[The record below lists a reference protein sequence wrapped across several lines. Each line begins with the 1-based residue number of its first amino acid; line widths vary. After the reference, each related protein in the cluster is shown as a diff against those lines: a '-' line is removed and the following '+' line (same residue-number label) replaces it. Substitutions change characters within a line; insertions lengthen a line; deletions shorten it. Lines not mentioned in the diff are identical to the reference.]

1 MVLRYFG
8 IRVTNLNRSLKFYKE
23 NFGLK
28 KLREGKM
35 YHGGRWVLLEDSRS
49 HQRLELNWY
58 PQDSPFASKYV
69 PGEGLDHIGFKVAN
83 PEMVFRKLVAAGAK
97 PALTPEDKNGVR
109 GIYYV
114 EDPDQNWLEIF

>member
-1 MVLRYFG
+1 M
-8 IRVTNLNRSLKFYKE
+8 
-23 NFGLK
+23 
-28 KLREGKM
+28 
-35 YHGGRWVLLEDSRS
+35 LEDSRS